1 MSPRHECRT
10 RGLFRNVLM
19 DTIRR
24 LEWKSVFDTVHGYL
38 FRYHKAG
45 NDRVRPSAGS
55 DNADIHAENSRA
67 VVSTVYGNTVKWNQ
81 LVQNGDFN
89 TTDGWI
95 NGLSANP
102 NLSTLSVQDNI
113 MTVTKASVAG
123 GSYGGVAM
131 CSNLTVN
138 TSHRYY
144 IHGNIKTSN
153 GAHNAFL
160 QFVQNDG
167 NTGSNTPIASNS
179 VTFVTIKKIVSPSK
193 NTDVFILRS
202 GVSSS
207 PVGTSMSAKNVYL
220 IDLTQIF
227 GSDAEIAAALGI
239 STSNITTDIGAAAFE
254 NWLALNVGKQDY
266 YPYDAG
272 SLISFGGTSLKSVGF
287 NQWDEQ
293 WEYGAYDSETGEK
306 KDMTQTA
313 VRCKNKIKVI
323 PSIIYYFAFLDD
335 IQMANVRVGF
345 YTKSGYFSITAIK
358 NTTYQIPSDCNYIV
372 FHYAPNSGERV
383 PYDGGIC
390 INISDPSKNGIYKP
404 YWENVLPI
412 DPTKVYGKVNGAGEY
427 VQCFPNGLNAVSKN
441 SSGVDVDLKDTLSA
455 DTAVRR
461 LGYKALKDVEVSLVT
476 GATRFSL
483 GDDRRY
489 GSIAYFNAM
498 LVSPRYTLAL
508 RGSSS
513 GNQKDLTVQLNNSNT
528 AIGYSYVKDSSEDF
542 NIIRAALDQS
552 YIVYELSDYIT
563 YTDLMYSEDGGVT
576 GTPLSEFKYKV
587 DKYST
592 EELIVP
598 TSQTGA
604 PTSTALNADIDY
616 QYRG

>member
-1 MSPRHECRT
+1 
-10 RGLFRNVLM
+10 M

-45 NDRVRPSAGS
+45 DDRVRPSAGS
-55 DNADIHAENSRA
+55 DNTDLHAENSRA
-67 VVSTVYGNTVKWNQ
+67 VIDTIYGNTVKWNQ
-81 LVQNGDFN
+81 LYNSNIPTTTNRGVTFTKNSDGSYTVNGTATGGSAVAYITFPFTIDHFYYIPKKWESQGVPLTANN
-89 TTDGWI
+89 TNWSATVSGVFKVTSQTRFVIGVSNGVTVDNVKVYPIITD
-95 NGLSANP
+95 LTALDYP
-102 NLSTLSVQDNI
+102 NI
-113 MTVTKASVAG
+113 GTVTPTVAE
-123 GSYGGVAM
+123 V
-131 CSNLTVN
+131 
-138 TSHRYY
+138 
-144 IHGNIKTSN
+144 
-153 GAHNAFL
+153 
-160 QFVQNDG
+160 
-167 NTGSNTPIASNS
+167 
-179 VTFVTIKKIVSPSK
+179 
-193 NTDVFILRS
+193 
-202 GVSSS
+202 
-207 PVGTSMSAKNVYL
+207 
-220 IDLTQIF
+220 
-227 GSDAEIAAALGI
+227 
-239 STSNITTDIGAAAFE
+239 E